1 MARGKNKKQPKKD
14 KTAKKG
20 DRHPFSR
27 KEWFNVIS
35 PGAVATKKPVGWTC
49 CKKPQGTQ
57 VLSELLKGRVA
68 EMAYSDITGQAKDV
82 SKRIH
87 ATIEEIQ
94 GANCFTNFYKYEL
107 ARDKIYGMLRKRQTL
122 IEVNTD
128 VKTEDGVMLRVFVIV
143 VSKKQP
149 GQVRLNSYV
158 KHTRAKFLR
167 KKLIA
172 EIQSLASKSKADP
185 LVYDALT
192 DNLQKKLEKV
202 AIKVVPGCML
212 QVAKI
217 KTVKRGIVDVKK
229 LVEDFNPQIAEEA
242 ADAPTAENPEAQN
255 LLSQA

>member
-14 KTAKKG
+14 KAGKKG
-20 DRHPFSR
+20 ERHPFAR
-27 KEWFNVIS
+27 KEWFNIIS
-35 PGAVATKKPVGWTC
+35 PGALAVKKPVGWTC

-57 VLSELLKGRVA
+57 VLSDLLKGRVA
-68 EMAYSDITGQAKDV
+68 EMAYSDVTNQAKDV
-82 SKRIH
+82 SKRIY
-87 ATIEEIQ
+87 ATVEEIQ

-122 IEVNTD
+122 VEVNTD
-128 VKTEDGVMLRVFVIV
+128 VKSEDGVMLRVFVVV

-149 GQVRLNSYV
+149 GQVRLNSYI

-172 EIQSLASKSKADP
+172 EIQAVAGKTKADL

-202 AIKVVPGCML
+202 AGKVVPGCML

-229 LVEDFNPQIAEEA
+229 LVEDYNPQPVEA
-242 ADAPTAENPEAQN
+242 AGADKTEENPEAKN
-255 LLSQA
+255 LLSVA